1 MTTQKRDVLLTL
13 IGTSSAK
20 QVQLDHYWFECDG
33 PVTKAEI
40 TRGVQLYV
48 DHKQAKEGKTMDRD
62 HITIY
67 NVFVAE
73 NQS

>member
-1 MTTQKRDVLLTL
+1 MNSHPRDVLLTL

-20 QVQLDHYWFECDG
+20 QVQLDHYWFTCDG

-40 TRGVQLYV
+40 ARGVQLYV
-48 DHKQAKEGKTMDRD
+48 DHKQATEGKIMDRD

-73 NQS
+73 NKS